1 MLLGTATVMLFCAVM
16 AVRQIAENQ
25 SRHAEEREAFILLHN
40 KGHLR
45 EAEQLYFE
53 LKFDLPNEPTRHLI
67 DDLQRT
73 SPITPTNQSP
83 VTNLLVR
90 YHLSVKHE
98 LEKRL
103 QQRYLKARTAAEA
116 GS

>member
-1 MLLGTATVMLFCAVM
+1 MRARREKILLLGTAAVMLLCAIM
-16 AVRQIAENQ
+16 AVRQIVENQ

-40 KGHLR
+40 QGHLR
-45 EAEQLYFE
+45 EAEQLFFE
-53 LKFDLPNEPTRHLI
+53 LKYDIPREPTRHLI
-67 DDLQRT
+67 DDLQRM

-90 YHLSVKHE
+90 YHRSVKHE

-103 QQRYLKARTAAEA
+103 QQRYL
-116 GS
+116 